1 MHYTHR
7 KLSSFPVTSIRLMT
21 ASLLLAGLAAC
32 GGGSNDNATPT
43 STKSY
48 TGTVTAYDNPLSFS
62 VDGIPVDASGT
73 SATPQGM
80 GTGSRVEVH
89 GAMVNGT
96 LKANKVQLDDGD
108 DRDDDNAN
116 PNELEGLVTAYAS
129 PTSFSVD
136 GIPVDASAAPHTLSV
151 GMRIEVYGTMGNG
164 ILVATR
170 VELEDSHSDASAD
183 DNGADDS
190 DDDNCTT
197 GGTSDCSDVND
208 DHDDHDE
215 GDSDSDDS
223 NDDNCPTPGKSRCET
238 D

>member
-1 MHYTHR
+1 MQDAHR
-7 KLSSFPVTSIRLMT
+7 NPSRFPVTSIRLMT
-21 ASLLLAGLAAC
+21 ASLLLAGLTAC
-32 GGGSNDNATPT
+32 GGGSNDNTTPT
-43 STKSY
+43 SAKSY
-48 TGTVTAYDNPLSFS
+48 TGTVTAYDNPQSFS

-151 GMRIEVYGTMGNG
+151 GMRIEVYGTMVNG
-164 ILVATR
+164 ILVASR
-170 VELEDSHSDASAD
+170 VELEDSRSAS
-183 DNGADDS
+183 GADDS
-190 DDDNCTT
+190 DDDHCTT
-197 GGTSDCSDVND
+197 GGTSDCSEVND
-208 DHDDHDE
+208 DRDDLDE
-215 GDSDSDDS
+215 VDSDSDDS
-223 NDDNCPTPGKSRCET
+223 HDDNCPTLSKSRCET